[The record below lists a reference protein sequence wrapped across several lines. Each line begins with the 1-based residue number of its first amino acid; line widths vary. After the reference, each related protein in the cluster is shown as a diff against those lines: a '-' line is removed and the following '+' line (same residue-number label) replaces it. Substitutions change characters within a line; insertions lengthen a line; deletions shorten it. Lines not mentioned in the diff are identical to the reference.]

1 MDNNK
6 ILKKEE
12 KCLKRKEILTKAL
25 TKAGLELR
33 EDSELCK
40 KYISGEIKENKKNI
54 VERMCQMKYLFEY
67 CHMNECK
74 EKAYNNQIETFNA
87 GYFPDCSVFEDA
99 EMIALEKY
107 SNGKYPKIFPWM
119 K

>member
-12 KCLKRKEILTKAL
+12 KCLKRKVLLTKAL

-33 EDSELCK
+33 EDSKLCK
-40 KYISGEIKENKKNI
+40 KYISGEIKENKNNI
-54 VERMCQMKYLFEY
+54 VERMCQMRYLFEY
-67 CHMNECK
+67 CNMNECK
-74 EKAYNNQIETFNA
+74 EEAYNNQIEIFNA
-87 GYFPDCSVFEDA
+87 GYFPDCSVFEEA
-99 EMIALEKY
+99 EFIALDKY